1 MGRSIMVSR
10 HFPKG
15 PRGEAAKVI
24 LITLAVIAIVF
35 FLACAGLGLAGYFWF
50 KANFGQAIVSDPVEI
65 RKLTAEIADITIP
78 PEFTPY
84 SGSKVMGFTNV
95 MYRWCPQG
103 NCPTLA
109 SAMDNVAETE
119 EFEDLPRY
127 GMLTLNVLGHQPDG
141 APPADDEAFDE
152 AFDMSD
158 DDYLKTAYHSYEK
171 ETVEYTIKGAARKFT
186 ILRAVER
193 DYGDTGKPA
202 DDGADEPVAETATS
216 AASSVEAK
224 ADEPVADAGSP
235 PPVAV
240 AEGAP
245 PTASPD
251 VTAPPA
257 EPPTSMEE
265 APSEDMPTPS
275 KPGRK
280 VVTVTGS
287 FRGKTGNVNL
297 MLTLTPEE
305 YDAEKVRRMLE
316 SIK

>member
-1 MGRSIMVSR
+1 MRPSNMARPNSSPRR
-10 HFPKG
+10 H
-15 PRGEAAKVI
+15 GEAAKVI

-109 SAMDNVAETE
+109 SAMENVAESE
-119 EFEDLPRY
+119 DFEDLPRY

-158 DDYLKTAYHSYEK
+158 DDYLKTAYHSYQK

-193 DYGDTGKPA
+193 DYGDSGVPA
-202 DDGADEPVAETATS
+202 DVDADETAPS
-216 AASSVEAK
+216 EATII
-224 ADEPVADAGSP
+224 AADAVEP
-235 PPVAV
+235 APDAEPTPAAAV
-240 AEGAP
+240 VEGPP
-245 PTASPD
+245 PTAATD
-251 VTAPPA
+251 VTATPA
-257 EPPTSMEE
+257 ESPNPTEE
-265 APSEDMPTPS
+265 SASEDMPTPS

>member
-1 MGRSIMVSR
+1 MRPSNMARPNSSPRR
-10 HFPKG
+10 H
-15 PRGEAAKVI
+15 GEAAKVI

-50 KANFGQAIVSDPVEI
+50 KANFGQAIVSDPIEI

-109 SAMDNVAETE
+109 SAMENVAESE
-119 EFEDLPRY
+119 DFEDLPRY

-141 APPADDEAFDE
+141 APPAD
-152 AFDMSD
+152 DMSD

-193 DYGDTGKPA
+193 DYGDSGVPT
-202 DDGADEPVAETATS
+202 DDGSDEPVAETAPSEATT
-216 AASSVEAK
+216 VETKTVDPA
-224 ADEPVADAGSP
+224 ADAESTP
-235 PPVAV
+235 PAAV
-240 AEGAP
+240 AEGVP
-245 PTASPD
+245 PTAATD
-251 VTAPPA
+251 VTATPA
-257 EPPTSMEE
+257 EPPSSTEE
-265 APSEDMPTPS
+265 PTPEDLSTPS